1 MIKILSLTIV
11 GVMCVTALSFLIFII
26 RYYRGDFSD
35 KKSS

>member
-1 MIKILSLTIV
+1 MIKLLVLTAV
-11 GVMCVTALSFLIFII
+11 GVMCVTVLSFLIFII